1 MIATASLTLLSL
13 LGSVILALTGTGS
26 PLAVAH
32 LAFAVGIVPLIFA
45 AMSHFVPVLT
55 RTGDPQAWIRWLPNL
70 AQGAG
75 LLAVAAMQGLLP
87 RHLLHP
93 AAAVDFVLAAIL
105 LGWIVSRVRRC
116 LGTPHPG
123 WRWYGGALAS
133 LLLAL
138 ACVPL
143 LLTLP
148 DLYQPLR
155 LLHIH
160 LNTLGLVG
168 LAALGTLPVLLPTA
182 LGQSDPEAAGWLR
195 RRWLP
200 SLLAVLAVALGS
212 AVFWPLA
219 LAGALVLGILLLGL
233 AGQWLRR
240 SGLAG
245 LLVDGATTSLLAALL
260 GLLLMLLAGAGH
272 GSGWLTGRSAIVGWA
287 AMFLLPL
294 VTGALSQLLPVW
306 WWPGPSRPERLAMR
320 ACLVATGGW
329 RAALF
334 LSGGLLL
341 LADFPVPGGFL
352 LLGGMGLF
360 ALGCIQAVRS
370 LRSTR

>member
-70 AQGAG
+70 AQGTG
-75 LLAVAAMQGLLP
+75 LLAFAAMQGLLP

-116 LGTPHPG
+116 LGAPHPG
-123 WRWYGGALAS
+123 WRWYGGALTC

-138 ACVPL
+138 LSVPL
-143 LLTLP
+143 LLAIP
-148 DLYQPLR
+148 ELYQALR
-155 LLHIH
+155 LAHIH

-168 LAALGTLPVLLPTA
+168 LAALGTLPVLMPTA

-195 RRWLP
+195 RRCLP
-200 SLLAVLAVALGS
+200 SLLAVLAVAPGS
-212 AVFWPLA
+212 AMFWPLA
-219 LAGALVLGILLLGL
+219 LAGAVVLGALLLSL
-233 AGQWLRR
+233 ARQWWRR
-240 SGLAG
+240 YGLAG
-245 LLVDGATTSLLAALL
+245 LLVDGASGSLFAALL
-260 GLLLMLLAGAGH
+260 GLLLMLVAGAGH
-272 GSGWLTGRSAIVGWA
+272 GGGWLPARPAIVGWA
-287 AMFLLPL
+287 GVFLLPL

-306 WWPGPSRPERLAMR
+306 WWPGSSRPQRLAMR
-320 ACLVATGGW
+320 SCLVATGAW
-329 RAALF
+329 RAVLF
-334 LSGGLLL
+334 VAGGLLV
-341 LADFPVPGGFL
+341 LADFPVPGGAL
-352 LLGGMGLF
+352 LLAGMALF
-360 ALGCIQAVRS
+360 ALGLIQAVRG

>member
-13 LGSVILALTGTGS
+13 LGSVLLALTGTGS

-55 RTGDPQAWIRWLPNL
+55 RTGDPQRWIRWLPGL
-70 AQGAG
+70 AQGSG
-75 LLAVAAMQGLLP
+75 LFAVAAMQGLLP
-87 RHLLHP
+87 RHLLHL
-93 AAAVDFVLAAIL
+93 AAAVDAVLAAIL
-105 LGWIVSRVRRC
+105 LGWIVARARRC
-116 LGTPHPG
+116 LGAPHPG
-123 WRWYGGALAS
+123 WRWYGGALAC

-138 ACVPL
+138 LSVPWL
-143 LLTLP
+143 LAVP
-148 DLYQPLR
+148 EFYRPLR

-168 LAALGTLPVLLPTA
+168 LAALGTLPVLLPTV
-182 LGQSDPEAAGWLR
+182 LGRSDPEAAGWLR
-195 RRWLP
+195 RRCWP

-212 AVFWPLA
+212 AIFWPLA
-219 LAGALVLGILLLGL
+219 LAGALVLASLLLDL
-233 AGQWLRR
+233 AGQWRR
-240 SGLAG
+240 RYGLAG
-245 LLVDGATTSLLAALL
+245 LLVDGASRSLLAALL

-272 GSGWLTGRSAIVGWA
+272 GGGWLTGRLAIVGWA

-320 ACLVATGGW
+320 TCLVASGGW

-341 LADFPVPGGFL
+341 LADFPAAGGVL
-352 LLGGMGLF
+352 LLAGLALF
-360 ALGCIQAVRS
+360 AVGCIQAVRGR
-370 LRSTR
+370 RSTR